1 MFSHSSRWVVI
12 SLGSTFTG
20 DFDSGPNFVRA
31 SGRAASGR
39 TGYMYIW
46 PGMSSWTALESI
58 HSTKA
63 LPPSGLAAPLRTP
76 AYSTWRK
83 AVSSRAEVVL
93 ELLSLETV
101 KEGEEA

>member
-1 MFSHSSRWVVI
+1 MVI

-20 DFDSGPNFVRA
+20 DFDSWPNLVRA

-83 AVSSRAEVVL
+83 AVSSRAEVEL